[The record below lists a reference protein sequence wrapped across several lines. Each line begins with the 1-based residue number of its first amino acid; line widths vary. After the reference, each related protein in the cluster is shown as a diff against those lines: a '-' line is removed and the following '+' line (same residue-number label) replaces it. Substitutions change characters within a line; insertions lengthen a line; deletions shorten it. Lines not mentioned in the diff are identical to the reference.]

1 MLLIL
6 ILGDLAVWARLNL
19 CIKDLIILH
28 VRLDA
33 AISIDKSDKY
43 TFYTPSITLKEH
55 SAIFKSITTL
65 EIIQILFYNYH
76 LKNCCNGIQI
86 FIFEYFFRRY
96 CCV

>member
-55 SAIFKSITTL
+55 SAIFKIN
-65 EIIQILFYNYH
+65 YN
-76 LKNCCNGIQI
+76 
-86 FIFEYFFRRY
+86 FRNY
-96 CCV
+96 SNFVLQLSFKKLL